1 MKISNLAVLAAALMA
16 SAAATASEANFSS
29 LDKDGNGLISTSE
42 ASQLPMLA
50 EEFKNLDTDQDGQLS
65 ESEFANFGK

>member
-1 MKISNLAVLAAALMA
+1 MKISNMAVLAAALMA

-50 EEFKNLDTDQDGQLS
+50 EEFKNLDTDQDGQLT

>member
-1 MKISNLAVLAAALMA
+1 MKISNMAVLAAALMA
-16 SAAATASEANFSS
+16 SAAASASEANFNS

-42 ASQLPMLA
+42 ASQLPVLA

>member
-1 MKISNLAVLAAALMA
+1 MKISNMAVFAAALMA

>member
-1 MKISNLAVLAAALMA
+1 MKISNMAVLAAALMA

>member
-1 MKISNLAVLAAALMA
+1 MAVLAAALMA